1 VKRGPKDIRGWNP
14 GRALFVADSGMNSKE
29 NPKELAV
36 IMVTK
41 VFFIFNS
48 ASDSSNV
55 LIRVR

>member
-1 VKRGPKDIRGWNP
+1 
-14 GRALFVADSGMNSKE
+14 MNSKE

-41 VFFIFNS
+41 VFFIFNN

-55 LIRVR
+55 LIRLR